1 MTFAHSDVLFR
12 ASAQRSTLGRLC
24 LALGLVGGLC
34 GMFSRGQVE
43 AALSSCRSDPVV
55 VVNGATVDIVDTLWT
70 DGSAVR
76 ELDYTI
82 TVPSGSQIGKT
93 TLTVGLGFP
102 EKVTYVFKS
111 SQAWG
116 TMKVAATVQTQRG
129 TRPFETTLQAT
140 SLTSLL
146 TGPST
151 DSGRSNSTVPV
162 TLQNLVMV

>member
-1 MTFAHSDVLFR
+1 MTITPSVALLR

-70 DGSAVR
+70 DASAVR

-82 TVPSGSQIGKT
+82 TVPAGSLIGQT

-102 EKVTYVFKS
+102 EKVTYVFSS

-116 TMKVAATVQTQRG
+116 TMRISATVQTQPG
-129 TRPFETTLQAT
+129 TPPFQTTLQAT
-140 SLTSLL
+140 SPNSPLAGTS
-146 TGPST
+146 TA
-151 DSGRSNSTVPV
+151 SGRSNSTVTV
-162 TLQNLVMV
+162 ALKNVVMV